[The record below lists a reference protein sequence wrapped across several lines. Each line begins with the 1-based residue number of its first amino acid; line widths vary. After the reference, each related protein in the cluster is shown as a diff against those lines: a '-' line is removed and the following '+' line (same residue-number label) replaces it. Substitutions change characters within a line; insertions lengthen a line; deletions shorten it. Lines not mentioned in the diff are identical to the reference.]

1 MIIETNIILE
11 FEFDRRL
18 SEMKKINN
26 FINILICTSLGL
38 WVIQAML
45 SYSNYTRH
53 VELYATNVWFWYDD
67 VMVWGKYI
75 IPTIAVCLIAKFI
88 IYKRVKG

>member
-1 MIIETNIILE
+1 
-11 FEFDRRL
+11 
-18 SEMKKINN
+18 MKKINN

-45 SYSNYTRH
+45 SYNNYIRH

-67 VMVWGKYI
+67 ILVWGKYI
-75 IPTIAVCLIAKFI
+75 IPTIVVCLIAKFI